1 MPVMKPY
8 QLLLTS
14 LFAVVALSVGAQ
26 GTLFSY
32 QGQLNSSGRPAG
44 GFYDMRF
51 TIWDALTNGNL
62 VAGPLTNS
70 ATGVTN
76 GLFAVMLDF
85 GNGVFTGPPRW
96 LQQDV
101 RTKGKGAF
109 TTLHPRQQILPMP
122 YAFMANTASNLLGPV
137 PAGHLSG
144 TVPLSQLP
152 GAVLTNNANG
162 VNLTGTFR
170 GNGGG
175 LLNVNAA
182 TAAVATN
189 LVGLTFASV
198 STATTNFMYNPAKV
212 TVYQAEWPALIGDWY
227 YWMTNVPLTM
237 GIYTNAANHTNYLV
251 YNPNGS
257 YFGGWQFDSSTND
270 SDFSTDLFDQSGAY
284 PYSPRNPWEYGVG
297 SALPGTPS
305 IIVADFGFNLIS
317 ITSATNSQVVGP
329 PYVSNPSIY
338 NPLSS
343 LLNFPVV
350 GPSQSFVNRAGFNNI
365 PYMTNT
371 LTRIGLLFLPG
382 GAGVVR
388 GIQVMPTAGLTWAN
402 RSNYW
407 LRIYADGGGM
417 SPLFP
422 NPNCLVF
429 NAPLVTLASC
439 KYLAAGPINYAW
451 SSRYVD
457 VQIAQTNISFGNPG
471 SVPEM
476 MVNLKLTCPFT
487 NGIYISLYDSS
498 LGQDISTTSAF
509 STVNYSTCS
518 SLANF
523 PFSNWRLRSSFMRSN
538 VTNNSPLV
546 FLNVTNKPGVL
557 IGLWGSVDTSHV
569 QAAFENTWIIMCDNA
584 IPPWQSSGG
593 EDLPLNPYEFTEGGG
608 ILQFDFGT
616 PSWKTNYVEFYRQF
630 NADAIY
636 WTNSAVGTFPPSFA
650 TSSNPVPTDIL
661 AIYYAP

>member
-1 MPVMKPY
+1 MRYRSGDMPVMNPY
-8 QLLLTS
+8 KLLLTS
-14 LFAVVALSVGAQ
+14 LFAVVALPVGAQ

-32 QGQLNSSGRPAG
+32 QGQLNASGRPAG
-44 GFYDMRF
+44 GLYDMRF

-76 GLFAVMLDF
+76 ALFTVMLDF
-85 GNGVFTGPPRW
+85 GDGVFTGPPRW

-101 RTKGKGAF
+101 RTKGSGPF
-109 TTLHPRQQILPMP
+109 TTLYPRQLILPLP
-122 YAFMANTASNLLGPV
+122 YAVMANTASNLLGPV
-137 PAGHLSG
+137 PAGQLSG

-162 VNLTGTFR
+162 VNLTGTFH

-198 STATTNFMYNPAKV
+198 SAATTNFMYNTAKV
-212 TVYQAEWPALIGDWY
+212 TVYRAEWPALVGDWY

-237 GIYTNAANHTNYLV
+237 GIYTNSANLTNYLV
-251 YNPNGS
+251 YNPNGVGS
-257 YFGGWQFDSSTND
+257 GYVGWQFDASTND
-270 SDFSTDLFDQSGAY
+270 TDFSTALFSQNDQIE
-284 PYSPRNPWEYGVG
+284 PLSPANPWYFV
-297 SALPGTPS
+297 SPPAAS
-305 IIVADFGFNLIS
+305 IILADFGFDLVPTISTNLSVI
-317 ITSATNSQVVGP
+317 GP
-329 PYVSNPSIY
+329 AYASNPSIY

-350 GPSQSFVNRAGFNNI
+350 GPSQSFVYRNGTW
-365 PYMTNT
+365 MTNAL
-371 LTRIGLLFLPG
+371 LTQAGLLYLPG

-388 GIQVMPTAGLTWAN
+388 GIQVMPVASLKWSN

-417 SPLFP
+417 SPVSP

-439 KYLAAGPINYAW
+439 KYLAAGPSNYTW

-523 PFSNWRLRSSFMRSN
+523 PFSNWRLRSSFVRSN
-538 VTNNSPLV
+538 VTNNLPLV
-546 FLNVTNKPGVL
+546 FLNVINKPGVL
-557 IGLWGSVDTSHV
+557 IGLWGSVDISNV
-569 QAAFENTWIIMCDNA
+569 GEAFENTWQSRVRQCHSPVA
-584 IPPWQSSGG
+584 I
-593 EDLPLNPYEFTEGGG
+593 
-608 ILQFDFGT
+608 
-616 PSWKTNYVEFYRQF
+616 VRR
-630 NADAIY
+630 
-636 WTNSAVGTFPPSFA
+636 
-650 TSSNPVPTDIL
+650 
-661 AIYYAP
+661 